1 MKYLYLKVSIVL
13 TCGKHLYDDVIVSP
27 RGEVYKHITSLT
39 LPLLIEVPVPNK
51 ESGRSCI
58 YVIEVSNLPLST
70 VFVAVFRNCSDSVIF
85 LVFI

>member
-1 MKYLYLKVSIVL
+1 MKYLYLKVSILL
-13 TCGKHLYDDVIVSP
+13 TCGKHLYDVIVSP
-27 RGEVYKHITSLT
+27 RGEVYKHITILT

-58 YVIEVSNLPLST
+58 YVLGVSNFPFST
-70 VFVAVFRNCSDSVIF
+70 VFVAGFRNCSDSVIF